1 MPLLLFLIIKVKT
14 HLYLKPMRVTLTH
27 IHLNQARMNKCIFY
41 TCAPLLSYYPKKNA
55 RLKGASSGAKE
66 FEKGV
71 VEPFLDPLTHV
82 GDDLHGV

>member
-1 MPLLLFLIIKVKT
+1 
-14 HLYLKPMRVTLTH
+14 MRVTLTH

-66 FEKGV
+66 FEKSTFSCRSTALFVSCLSVKLAATGASSSGI
-71 VEPFLDPLTHV
+71 DASSN
-82 GDDLHGV
+82 G